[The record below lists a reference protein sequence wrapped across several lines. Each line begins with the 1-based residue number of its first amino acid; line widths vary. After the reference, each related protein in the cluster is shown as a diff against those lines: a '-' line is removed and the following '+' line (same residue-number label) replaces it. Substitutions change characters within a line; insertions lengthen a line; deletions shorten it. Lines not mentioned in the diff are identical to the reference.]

1 MKRAENT
8 GQTESIQ
15 YSLSDDQGGLMLY
28 LSGSLDTENSGVFLR
43 KIKERLKGSPVKA
56 ITADLS
62 GLRYLDDYGVM
73 VLTELRDILKDRNA
87 FRIINAD
94 ERISNFLSIMAFDST
109 GTPGTRKKKGI
120 NPFESLGGE
129 TLKFMDDFRLMLS
142 FLGAVFLAMYHVCL
156 HPKRIRVADT
166 IHFMQRA
173 GVEALPIVALINFL
187 LGLIIAFMSSIQLR
201 QFGADIYVSSLVAI
215 AMSYELSPVM
225 TCILVA
231 GRSGSSFASEIG
243 TMKVSEEIDALYTMG
258 FDPVNFLVI
267 PRILAS
273 FIVVPV
279 LTLFAD
285 MFAILGGLVVGVFIL
300 DLTTTAYIGETFRSL
315 TLFYLFWGIM
325 KSCVFAV
332 VIAWVGCL
340 RGFQVRGGADS
351 VGKATTSAVVTGIF
365 MIIILDAVFAIIH
378 IYWL

>member
-1 MKRAENT
+1 MKKSENT
-8 GQTESIQ
+8 GQIDSIQ
-15 YSLSDDQGGLMLY
+15 YSLSDNEGGLLLS
-28 LSGSLDTENSGVFLR
+28 LSGRLDTENAGAFLR
-43 KIKERLKGSPVKA
+43 EIKEGLKGTQARAV
-56 ITADLS
+56 TVDLS
-62 GLRYLDDYGVM
+62 GLTYLDDYGVM
-73 VLTELRDILKDRNA
+73 VLTEIRDMLVNRDA
-87 FRIINAD
+87 FSIINAN

-109 GTPGTRKKKGI
+109 GMPGIRKKKWI

-129 TLKFMDDFRLMLS
+129 TIKVMDDFRFMLA
-142 FLGAVFLAMYHVCL
+142 FLGEVSLALFNVL
-156 HPKRIRVADT
+156 RHPGSLRVGDT
-166 IHFMQRA
+166 VHFMQRA

-201 QFGADIYVSSLVAI
+201 QFGADIYVASLVAL
-215 AMSYELSPVM
+215 AMAYELSPVM

-243 TMKVSEEIDALYTMG
+243 TMKVSEEIDALFTMG
-258 FDPVNFLVI
+258 FDPVRFLVV
-267 PRILAS
+267 PRVLAS
-273 FIVVPV
+273 LIVVPV

-285 MFAILGGLVVGVFIL
+285 IFAILGGLFVGVFIL
-300 DLTTTAYIGETFRSL
+300 DLTTTAYIGQTFRSL
-315 TLFYLFWGIM
+315 TLFYLFWGVM

-365 MIIILDAVFAIIH
+365 MIIILDSVFAIIH